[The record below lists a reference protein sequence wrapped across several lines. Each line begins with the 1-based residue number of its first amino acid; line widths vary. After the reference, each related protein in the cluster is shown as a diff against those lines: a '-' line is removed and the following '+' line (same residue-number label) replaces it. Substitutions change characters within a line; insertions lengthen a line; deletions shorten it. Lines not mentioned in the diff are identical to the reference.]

1 MDKIP
6 QEKCEKMT
14 IEQAERL
21 VGWKVEEKVDGSRS
35 FFNGTKFVSPER
47 ATFKNERYTHIL
59 NELKGINCVIDG
71 EIYFPDGCVSD
82 ATLTENWKK
91 CKYAVFDLLEIDG
104 FNTTK
109 LPLWCR
115 SAMLKALVKGMV
127 NVHFVREFKSAREGW
142 DYAKKNDKEGI
153 VIKNLQ
159 SAYVD
164 KRSRDWIKVKNY
176 HEITL
181 EIVGYEEGSEKGAFI
196 LSNGGRMSA
205 LSADYVAEY
214 KRLSA
219 KGVNSKVFAE
229 IEYLYKTKA
238 GKLFQPVLKRLV
250 AKLK

>member
-1 MDKIP
+1 MRH
-6 QEKCEKMT
+6 E
-14 IEQAERL
+14 
-21 VGWKVEEKVDGSRS
+21 
-35 FFNGTKFVSPER
+35 
-47 ATFKNERYTHIL
+47 
-59 NELKGINCVIDG
+59 
-71 EIYFPDGCVSD
+71 
-82 ATLTENWKK
+82 
-91 CKYAVFDLLEIDG
+91 
-104 FNTTK
+104 
-109 LPLWCR
+109 LPLKIAVGR
-115 SAMLKALVKGMV
+115 ILSIASQQTKKGAEM
-127 NVHFVREFKSAREGW
+127 RK
-142 DYAKKNDKEGI
+142 
-153 VIKNLQ
+153 VIL

-176 HEITL
+176 KETTL

>member
-21 VGWKVEEKVDGSRS
+21 TGWKVEEKVDGSRS

-59 NELKGINCVIDG
+59 SELTGINCVIDG
-71 EIYFPDGCVSD
+71 EIYFPGGCVSD

-142 DYAKKNDKEGI
+142 DYAKKNDTEGI
-153 VIKNLQ
+153 VIKNPNSQ
-159 SAYVD
+159 YED
-164 KRSRDWIKVKNY
+164 RRSKSWIKCKNY
-176 HEITL
+176 KECKL
-181 EIVGYEEGSEKGAFI
+181 EIVGYENGSEKGAFI

-205 LSADYVAEY
+205 LSADYVVEY
-214 KRLSA
+214 KRLKA
-219 KGVNSKVFAE
+219 KGKVYAE

-250 AKLK
+250 